1 MLLGSTGVKAA
12 LKHVGEID
20 PLWRRRER
28 GSLRLSFSL
37 IKDDRR
43 FNGVREVRH
52 FHTKV
57 NNVFVG
63 ADLMRPGDVAKS
75 YNMIMVRYKC

>member
-1 MLLGSTGVKAA
+1 MEK
-12 LKHVGEID
+12 K
-20 PLWRRRER
+20 RE

-57 NNVFVG
+57 NNVVG
-63 ADLMRPGDVAKS
+63 TDSIKS
-75 YNMIMVRYKC
+75 QKHFSNGNAENTIMI